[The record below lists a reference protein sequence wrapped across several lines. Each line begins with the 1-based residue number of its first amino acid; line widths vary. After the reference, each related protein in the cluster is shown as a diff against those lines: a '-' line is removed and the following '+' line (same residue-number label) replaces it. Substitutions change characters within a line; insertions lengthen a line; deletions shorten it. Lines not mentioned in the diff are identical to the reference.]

1 MIANVHGIK
10 IIDTFDTPEIFIAV
24 SSSDF
29 LIFKKNQTQDI
40 KTTKGKKLVSKL
52 GTYKKVN
59 IRGSLKLTSTSLKK
73 FISSNKFIRQPK
85 QKNIKLALNIILINS
100 IARYLFII
108 KDLVMLFKINFHI

>member
-1 MIANVHGIK
+1 VHGIK
-10 IIDTFDTPEIFIAV
+10 ITVKFDIPEIFIAV

-29 LIFKKNQTQDI
+29 LIFKKNQIQDI

-73 FISSNKFIRQPK
+73 FISSNKFMMQPK
-85 QKNIKLALNIILINS
+85 KKNTKLALNIILINS
-100 IARYLFII
+100 TERYLFII
-108 KDLVMLFKINFHI
+108 KDLVIFFKINFHI